1 MGDSIFNLGDMLDAA
16 GSQLGKENP
25 ALIHGDRIV
34 SWPEMT
40 ARSNNVARNLRE
52 RGIETGDKAG
62 FYLRNQPEYMEA
74 LAACFKGRFTHVNVN
89 YRYLEDELAYIFD
102 NSDSAVVFFDR
113 EFRENVEKVRARL
126 PKVKIW
132 VEIGGDGSDTPDY
145 AVAYEDLA
153 TTGSGAPLGIE
164 RSDDD
169 LLFLYTGGTTGM
181 PKGVMWSHR
190 IWRESSLE
198 SMKKIYG
205 FAPESMD
212 QHLML
217 VEQMGKLSRQLPACP
232 LMHGTGL
239 FTAMGSMIGGGAIVT
254 LENTKKFDPVEL
266 WDTTDRHGVTAMA
279 IVGDAFAKPML
290 RVLDEN
296 PGKYDLSSVQTITSS
311 GVMWSMEVKRGLIK
325 HMPQVALMDSFGAS
339 EAVGFGMSVTTA
351 DGVQQT
357 AKFELGENCKVFTED
372 RKEVKPGSGEPGF
385 IARGG
390 AVPLGYYKDPEKS
403 AKTFWEVDGIRYAV
417 PGDWCT
423 VEEDGTI
430 TLLGRGSNCI
440 NSAGEKIYPE
450 EVEEALKGHEA
461 VRDALVVGLA
471 DEKWGQAVTAVVEL
485 NDGGAVDEDALIAFV
500 QTKLARYKAPKRV
513 LFRDTLGRAPNG
525 KADYKS
531 IKAFAMETLGVSA

>member
-1 MGDSIFNLGDMLDAA
+1 MGNSIFNLGDMLDAVGKA
-16 GSQLGKENP
+16 LGPDDP
-25 ALIHGDRIV
+25 ALIHGDRVI

-40 ARSNNVARNLRE
+40 ARSNNVARALHE
-52 RGIETGDKAG
+52 RGAEAGDKAG
-62 FYLRNQPEYMEA
+62 FYLRNQPEYMEG

-89 YRYLEDELAYIFD
+89 YRYLDDELVYIFD
-102 NSDSAVVFFDR
+102 NSDSAIVFFDR
-113 EFRENVEKVRARL
+113 EFRENVERVRERL
-126 PKVKIW
+126 DKVKIW
-132 VEIGGDGSDTPDY
+132 VEVGGDGSDTPDY
-145 AVAYEDLA
+145 AVAYEALA
-153 TTGSGAPLGIE
+153 TEGNGSPLEIE

-169 LLFLYTGGTTGM
+169 QIFLYTGGTTGM

-205 FAPESMD
+205 FAPESME

-217 VEQMGKLSRQLPACP
+217 VNEMGKLSRQLPACP

-239 FTAMGSMIGGGAIVT
+239 FTAMGAMVGGGAIVT

-266 WDTTDRHGVTAMA
+266 WDTVDRRGVTAMA

-290 RVLDEN
+290 RVLEEN
-296 PGKYDLSSVQTITSS
+296 PGKYDLSTVQTITSS
-311 GVMWSMEVKRGLIK
+311 GVMWSMDVKRGLIK
-325 HMPQVALMDSFGAS
+325 HMPQAALMDSFGAS
-339 EAVGFGMSVTTA
+339 EAVGFGMSVFTA
-351 DGVQQT
+351 EGEQQT

-372 RKEVKPGSGEPGF
+372 RREVKPGSGEPGF

-390 AVPLGYYKDPEKS
+390 AVPLGYYKDPEKT
-403 AKTFWEVDGIRYAV
+403 AKTYWEVDGVRYAV

-450 EVEEALKGHEA
+450 EVEEALKNHES
-461 VRDALVVGLA
+461 VLDALVVGLE
-471 DEKWGQAVTAVVEL
+471 DEKCGQAVTAVVQL
-485 NDGGAVDEDALIAFV
+485 NEGASTDEDTLRAFV
-500 QTKLARYKAPKRV
+500 KTQLAAYKAPKKI
-513 LFRDTLGRAPNG
+513 LFKPSLGRAPNG

-531 IKAFAMETLGVSA
+531 IKNFAMEQLGASA

>member
-1 MGDSIFNLGDMLDAA
+1 MGDSIFNLGDLLDAVGA
-16 GSQLGKENP
+16 VLGPDDP
-25 ALIHGDRIV
+25 ALIHGDRVI
-34 SWPEMT
+34 SWPQMT

-52 RGIETGDKAG
+52 RGAETGDKAG
-62 FYLRNQPEYMEA
+62 FYLRNQLEYMEA

-89 YRYLEDELAYIFD
+89 YRYLDDELHYIFD
-102 NSDSAVVFFDR
+102 NSDAAIVFFDR
-113 EFRENVEKVRARL
+113 EFRENVERVKDRL
-126 PKVKIW
+126 PKVKFW
-132 VEIGGDGSDTPDY
+132 VEIGGDGTDTPDF
-145 AVAYEDLA
+145 AITYETLA
-153 TTGSGAPLGIE
+153 TEGDGAPLEIE

-169 LLFLYTGGTTGM
+169 LIFLYTGGTTGM

-198 SMKKIYG
+198 SMLKIYG
-205 FAPESMD
+205 FAPESME
-212 QHLML
+212 QHLVL
-217 VEQMGKLSRQLPACP
+217 VDQMGKLSRQLPACP

-239 FTAMGSMIGGGAIVT
+239 FTAMGAMIGGGAIVT
-254 LENTKKFDPVEL
+254 LENTKHFDPVEL
-266 WDTTDRHGVTAMA
+266 WETVDRRGVTAMA

-290 RVLDEN
+290 RVLDEA

-311 GVMWSMEVKRGLIK
+311 GVMWSMEVKRGLIR

-357 AKFELGENCKVFTED
+357 AKFELGQNCKVFTED
-372 RKEVKPGSGEPGF
+372 RREVKPGSGEPGF

-390 AVPLGYYKDPEKS
+390 AVPLGYYKDPEKT
-403 AKTFWEVDGIRYAV
+403 AKTFWEVDGVRYAV

-450 EVEEALKGHEA
+450 EVEEALKGHDA
-461 VRDALVVGLA
+461 VRDALVVGLP

-485 NDGGAVDEDALIAFV
+485 NEGAATDEDTLRAFV
-500 QTKLARYKAPKRV
+500 QTQLARYKAPKRI
-513 LFRDTLGRAPNG
+513 LFKDSLGRAPNG
-525 KADYKS
+525 KADYKA
-531 IKAFAMETLGVSA
+531 IKAYAEEKLGVSA

>member
-1 MGDSIFNLGDMLDAA
+1 MGDSIFNLGDMLDAV
-16 GSQLGKENP
+16 GRELGPDDP
-25 ALIHGDRIV
+25 ALIHGDRVI

-40 ARSNNVARNLRE
+40 SRSNNVARHLRAH
-52 RGIETGDKAG
+52 GIETGDKAG

-74 LAACFKGRFTHVNVN
+74 LAACFKARFTHVNVN
-89 YRYLEDELAYIFD
+89 YRYLDDELTYIFD

-113 EFRENVEKVRARL
+113 EFRENVERVRAKL
-126 PKVKIW
+126 PKVKAW
-132 VEIGGDGSDTPDY
+132 VEIGGDGSDTPDF
-145 AVAYEDLA
+145 AIAYEDIA
-153 TTGSGAPLGIE
+153 SDGDGSALDIE

-169 LLFLYTGGTTGM
+169 QLFLYTGGTTGM

-190 IWRESSLE
+190 IWRESSRE
-198 SMKKIYG
+198 AMVKVYG
-205 FAPESMD
+205 FAPESME
-212 QHLML
+212 QHIAWTQ
-217 VEQMGKLSRQLPACP
+217 EAGKLSRQLPACP

-239 FTAMGSMIGGGAIVT
+239 FTAMGSMIAGGCIVT

-266 WDTTDRHGVTAMA
+266 WETVDRRGVTAMA

-290 RVLDEN
+290 KVLDAH
-296 PGKYDLSSVQTITSS
+296 PGKYNLSSVQTITSS

-351 DGVQQT
+351 EGVQQT
-357 AKFELGENCKVFTED
+357 AKFQIGDKCKVFTED
-372 RKEVKPGSGEPGF
+372 RREVKAGSGEAGL

-403 AKTFWEVDGIRYAV
+403 AKTFWEVEGVRYAV

-423 VEEDGTI
+423 VETDGTI

-440 NSAGEKIYPE
+440 NSGGEKIYPE
-450 EVEEALKGHEA
+450 EVEEALKNHET
-461 VRDALVVGLA
+461 VRDALVVGLP
-471 DEKWGQAVTAVVEL
+471 DDKWGSAVTAVVEL
-485 NDGGAVDEDALIAFV
+485 NDGAQVDEDTLRGFV
-500 QTKLARYKAPKRV
+500 QTQLARYKAPKRI
-513 LFRDTLGRAPNG
+513 FFKPDLGRAPNG

-531 IKAFAMETLGVSA
+531 IREFALEQAGVQA

>member
-1 MGDSIFNLGDMLDAA
+1 MGDSIFNLGDMLDAVGA
-16 GSQLGKENP
+16 KLGPEDP
-25 ALIHGDRIV
+25 ALIHGDRVI

-40 ARSNNVARNLRE
+40 VRSNNVARALMK
-52 RGIETGDKAG
+52 RGIEAGDKAG

-89 YRYLEDELAYIFD
+89 YRYLDDELSYIFD

-113 EFRENVEKVRARL
+113 EFRDHVERVRERL
-126 PKVKIW
+126 PKVKVW
-132 VEIGGDGSDTPDY
+132 VEIGGDGTDTPDF

-153 TTGSGAPLGIE
+153 SEGDGTPLDIE

-169 LLFLYTGGTTGM
+169 LIFLYTGGTTGM

-205 FAPESMD
+205 FAPESME

-217 VEQMGKLSRQLPACP
+217 VDQMGKLSRQVPACP

-239 FTAMGSMIGGGAIVT
+239 FTAMGAMIGGGAIVT

-266 WDTTDRHGVTAMA
+266 WDTVDRRGVTAMA

-290 RVLDEN
+290 RTLEESPD
-296 PGKYDLSSVQTITSS
+296 KYDLSSVQTITSS
-311 GVMWSMEVKRGLIK
+311 GVMWSMEVKRGLIE

-351 DGVQQT
+351 EGVQQT

-390 AVPLGYYKDPEKS
+390 AVPLGYYKDPEKTKS
-403 AKTFWEVDGIRYAV
+403 TFWEVDGVRYAV

-450 EVEEALKGHEA
+450 EVEEALKGHQA
-461 VRDALVVGLA
+461 VRDALVVGLP

-485 NDGGAVDEDALIAFV
+485 NDGKSVDEDTLRAFV
-500 QTKLARYKAPKRV
+500 QTRLARYKAPKRI
-513 LFRDTLGRAPNG
+513 LFKDSLGRAPNG

-531 IKAFAMETLGVSA
+531 IKAYAEEQLGVTA